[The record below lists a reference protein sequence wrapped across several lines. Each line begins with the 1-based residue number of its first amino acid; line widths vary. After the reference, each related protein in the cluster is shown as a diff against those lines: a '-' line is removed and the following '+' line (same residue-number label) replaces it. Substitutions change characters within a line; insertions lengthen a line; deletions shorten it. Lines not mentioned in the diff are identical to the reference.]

1 MISCY
6 RDFRCAG
13 KECGGVMEDA
23 LMAVSTLIEGFY
35 FSPETSLKDDI
46 YWFPVSPGCLDCS

>member
-1 MISCY
+1 MLGLI
-6 RDFRCAG
+6 DPIVVIFRCAG

-35 FSPETSLKDDI
+35 FLK
-46 YWFPVSPGCLDCS
+46 FL